1 MTDLAT
7 LARAICIFFL
17 TSLYSPGYAQFIPDF
32 LPDNAGESQSTSVVQ
47 GNTLITDQTPYL
59 SEIVYDPVTGLDYYH
74 LLIGDPASGFAQDIY
89 IERGFVNYSNGGVGA
104 ASGGTSERGQD
115 VFDPEN
121 GTARSNPNKVL
132 VRQILNDGEISQEF
146 LQTSLTTKPKLSQM
160 INAPGVNTVFVI
172 DMSNSTYSDDSTAGT
187 IMGAVTLTDPSIDPG
202 IGDFTM
208 VSDGVSTTTLAGGQ
222 AADVQNSQITAGR
235 FTYTDGTGPG
245 QSDGTYNY
253 LFDTYDIFAI
263 DDVVF
268 FDSSEDNPWSYT
280 EFRPN

>member
-1 MTDLAT
+1 MNSLTT
-7 LARAICIFFL
+7 LARVICICL
-17 TSLYSPGYAQFIPDF
+17 LASLYSPGYAQFIPDF

-47 GNTLITDQTPYL
+47 GNTLIGDQTPYL
-59 SEIVYDPVTGLDYYH
+59 SEIVYDPATGLDYYH
-74 LLIGDPASGFAQDIY
+74 LLIGDPASGFAQDVY
-89 IERGFVNYSNGGVGA
+89 IERGFVSYSNGGVGA
-104 ASGGTSERGQD
+104 ASAGGAIDGQD
-115 VFDPEN
+115 VFDPES

-146 LQTSLTTKPKLSQM
+146 LQTSLTSKPKLSQM
-160 INAPGVNTVFVI
+160 VNAPGVNTVFVI
-172 DMSNSTYSDDSTAGT
+172 DMSNSTYSDDTTAGT
-187 IMGAVTLTDPSIDPG
+187 IMGSVILNDPSLDPG

-208 VSDGVSTTTLAGGQ
+208 ISDGVTTTTIAGGQ
-222 AADVQNSQITAGR
+222 AAEVQSSQITAGR
-235 FTYTDGTGPG
+235 YTYTDGSGPG

-263 DDVVF
+263 EDVVF